1 MDANDLKRQAAE
13 AALAYVEGHEIIG
26 VGAGTTVEHFIRAM
40 GRADVR
46 PRAAVAA
53 SDRTRVLLEA
63 HGITPVGL
71 ARELLPL
78 PVYVDG
84 ADEIDAERRLIKG
97 GGGAL
102 TREKVLASASQ
113 LFVCIADEGKLVR
126 TLGTFPLPVEVV
138 PMALHLV
145 ERELALLGGE
155 PRQREDYETDNANV
169 IVDVHGFGFDDP
181 LALELAINA
190 IPGVVE
196 CGIFARRTADV
207 VLLGTGR
214 GVRILRP

>member
-1 MDANDLKRQAAE
+1 MDASDLKRQAAE

-40 GRADVR
+40 GRTGVR

-53 SDRTRVLLEA
+53 SDRTRALLEA

-84 ADEIDAERRLIKG
+84 ADEVDGECRLIKG

-113 LFVCIADEGKLVR
+113 LFVCIADAGKLVR
-126 TLGTFPLPVEVV
+126 SLGTFPLPVEVV

-145 ERELALLGGE
+145 ERELERLGGT
-155 PRQREDYETDNANV
+155 PVLREDYETDNANV
-169 IVDVHGFGFDDP
+169 IVDVHGLAFEDP
-181 LALELAINA
+181 LALELAIDA

-207 VLLGTGR
+207 VLLGTAS
-214 GVRILRP
+214 GVRTLRP